1 MKVIAP
7 MPRFRFKHLTWV
19 SGRRDC
25 SEKEIEVIKT
35 IDPKFPMKL
44 ADGTVLNP
52 PPVKEEIVMKP
63 KLKTKP
69 KKQGSELKTLK
80 PKKENEDESSNEDR
94 PKGDSEVQ
102 GEEL

>member
-1 MKVIAP
+1 

-69 KKQGSELKTLK
+69 KKKKT
-80 PKKENEDESSNEDR
+80 KENEDESSNEDR